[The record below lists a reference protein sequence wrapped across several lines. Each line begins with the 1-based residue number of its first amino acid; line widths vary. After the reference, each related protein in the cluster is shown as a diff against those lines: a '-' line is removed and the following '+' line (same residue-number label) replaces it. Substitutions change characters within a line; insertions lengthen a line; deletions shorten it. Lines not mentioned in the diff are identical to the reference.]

1 MGCHIPKI
9 WQIVTYLS
17 YTPLISEEW
26 VCTYLVGVQN
36 IRNLATMHSTQRHTK
51 TQRFPAMEKALWSS
65 ICTQQGPDYTDTYTK
80 AYSIG
85 VYVRK
90 EDPSS
95 RTYIHTGSCEVDRGR
110 VQVKAHESFSSC
122 RLYFSAWKPD
132 DDVLLPLALAAG
144 YSIYYYTSILH
155 SKLFLLVFFLQ
166 LLVYGALCLICIAL
180 PSSRIYIFLPHTNTH
195 Y

>member
-65 ICTQQGPDYTDTYTK
+65 ICTQQGPDYTDTYTTK

-85 VYVRK
+85 VYVRR

-95 RTYIHTGSCEVDRGR
+95 RTYIPAVVKSIAAESKSRHMSHSPPVD
-110 VQVKAHESFSSC
+110 
-122 RLYFSAWKPD
+122 
-132 DDVLLPLALAAG
+132 
-144 YSIYYYTSILH
+144 YTSVHGNQTTCCSL
-155 SKLFLLVFFLQ
+155 KLLQ
-166 LLVYGALCLICIAL
+166 LDIVYTTILLYCILNSSYLCFFC
-180 PSSRIYIFLPHTNTH
+180 NC
-195 Y
+195 